1 MELGFNIITVHH
13 WDRLLGGVL
22 LATSPRVPW
31 AMLLRRTFEMDV
43 TRCPRCLG
51 RMRMLSV
58 ITQRATIQ
66 KILDHLGLPAD
77 PPTVK
82 PGRSPTWNEDPPI
95 WADG

>member
-1 MELGFNIITVHH
+1 MSTA
-13 WDRLLGGVL
+13 VL
-22 LATSPRVPW
+22 RIHVPI
-31 AMLLRRTFEMDV
+31 DV
-43 TRCPRCLG
+43 TRCPRCHG

-77 PPTVK
+77 SPTTK